1 MKLVLSIKCRHFL
14 ESRLLLRKFFFK
26 RDHLNTNDNKNNIQ
40 IRNMDIFNRNIGP
53 NKIGF
58 YYLLATTAKTILET
72 SAHYANF
79 VEDQIF
85 RNKRML
91 IHKRANPHCP
101 V

>member
-1 MKLVLSIKCRHFL
+1 
-14 ESRLLLRKFFFK
+14 
-26 RDHLNTNDNKNNIQ
+26 
-40 IRNMDIFNRNIGP
+40 MDIFNRNIDP